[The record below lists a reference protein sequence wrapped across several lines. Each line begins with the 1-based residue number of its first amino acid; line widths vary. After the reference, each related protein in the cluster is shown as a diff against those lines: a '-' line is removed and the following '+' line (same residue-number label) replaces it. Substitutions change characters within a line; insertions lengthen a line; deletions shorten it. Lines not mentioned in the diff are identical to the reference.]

1 MQFSNPDIKP
11 YSLNCKA
18 ERIWLVADLHLDA
31 LTFRSDL
38 LEKAKEKIGDD
49 PVIGLGDMMDI
60 GFYDNVYSQLKR
72 QAALGGYKT
81 SREEI
86 REELGIA
93 AMKKTDELLELF
105 NWVAMVEGNH
115 DERQKKRT
123 GDNYLKHAC
132 KKKGIVFEEGQL
144 LLDMVTGKKPN
155 TTDRHLRI
163 LVTHGSRAGR
173 RAGAVVNELE
183 DIWASWSGIDVIAI
197 GHHHQAD
204 AKPITRN
211 IANQREVCKE
221 VTWLVAVPSFLGW
234 EEYAQKRAYKPPIH
248 GAVKIN
254 INNKDGIFKP
264 VFELLG

>member
-72 QAALGGYKT
+72 QAALGGYKA

-93 AMKKTDELLELF
+93 AMKKTDEILEMF
-105 NWVAMVEGNH
+105 NWQAMVEGNH
-115 DERQKKRT
+115 EERQKKRT

-132 KKKGIVFEEGQL
+132 KKKGIIYEEGQL
-144 LLDMVTGKKPN
+144 LLDIVIGKKLN
-155 TTDRHLRI
+155 CTDRHLRI
-163 LVTHGSRAGR
+163 LATHGSRAGR

-183 DIWASWSGIDVIAI
+183 DIWATWTGVDVIAI

-204 AKPITRN
+204 VKSVSRN
-211 IANQREVCKE
+211 IANQRQIQKE

-234 EEYAQKRAYKPPIH
+234 EEYSQKRAYKPPIH
-248 GAVKIN
+248 GAVRIN
-254 INNKDGIFKP
+254 IKDRFFKP